1 MNEMRKVILFMHV
14 SLDGYVCGLQDEM
27 DWTTMNDDY
36 MGAFLIAD
44 LQKTVDTM
52 LVGRVLFQGFEQFWP
67 TVPENPKSRPE
78 LIEFSHW
85 MANTPKVVFSN
96 TLKEVKWK
104 NSRLAQADPAKTVQ
118 QMKQEP
124 GGDMVIFGGAS
135 IAAHFAKN
143 NLIDEY
149 RIKLEPTVLGKGKS
163 LFKDIPQRVKLKL
176 IKSKIFDSG
185 VAGLYYEVI
194 K

>member
-14 SLDGYVCGLQDEM
+14 SLDGYICGPRDEM
-27 DWTTMNDDY
+27 DWTTMNDED

-44 LQKTVDTM
+44 LQKTVM
-52 LVGRVLFQGFEQFWP
+52 
-67 TVPENPKSRPE
+67 
-78 LIEFSHW
+78 
-85 MANTPKVVFSN
+85 
-96 TLKEVKWK
+96 
-104 NSRLAQADPAKTVQ
+104 
-118 QMKQEP
+118 
-124 GGDMVIFGGAS
+124 FGGAS
-135 IAAHFAKN
+135 TAAHFAKN